1 VTQLEVRGESKRL
14 SHRDVTPSLKHH
26 HGNRMARESVSDD
39 EFGND
44 VETDLLIGDC
54 LDHTNRDN
62 VDERCSRN

>member
-1 VTQLEVRGESKRL
+1 
-14 SHRDVTPSLKHH
+14 
-26 HGNRMARESVSDD
+26 MARESVSDD

-62 VDERCSRN
+62 VDERFSRN